1 MALRAMSHLPHGGI
15 LARSVATEDRAP
27 APAATKL
34 GWANP
39 PYAFPDR
46 SSYHHQSSRSSMPA
60 HPTPPAGHAQRTAG
74 PVPSTPRWPRSRS
87 PSLPPARC
95 ILEDSVLPDLRQT
108 HGHGSVHS
116 IPVALR
122 TCHVPLFALW

>member
-46 SSYHHQSSRSSMPA
+46 SSYHQPSRSSMPA
-60 HPTPPAGHAQRTAG
+60 HPTPLAEHAQRTAG
-74 PVPSTPRWPRSRS
+74 PVPSTARFPRRCVAM
-87 PSLPPARC
+87 LPPALR
-95 ILEDSVLPDLRQT
+95 ISEDIRGCRARLR
-108 HGHGSVHS
+108 G
-116 IPVALR
+116 
-122 TCHVPLFALW
+122 

>member
-46 SSYHHQSSRSSMPA
+46 SGYHQSSRSSMPA
-60 HPTPPAGHAQRTAG
+60 MLRHP
-74 PVPSTPRWPRSRS
+74 PSTLNERLD
-87 PSLPPARC
+87 PSLRQPGGRGDGRHAPA
-95 ILEDSVLPDLRQT
+95 SA
-108 HGHGSVHS
+108 VH
-116 IPVALR
+116 LGE
-122 TCHVPLFALW
+122 HQ